1 MTRAS
6 AKAQALLIVKRWWEL
21 AFPISGSLNGYSIHG
36 TRTGRITM
44 MGNPHFV
51 DPAWA
56 RWPGPNLNGDVIPV
70 VEMNQAEVE
79 ARVLRR
85 LHIPREPELEP
96 DMLTDR
102 ETAVKIQ
109 RALFDYAAADAEIT
123 ALMAISM
130 EQGVP
135 IVTAIQQKNVLTRI

>member
-1 MTRAS
+1 MTRDS
-6 AKAQALLIVKRWWEL
+6 AKAQALLIVNRWWEL
-21 AFPISGSLNGYSIHG
+21 AHPVTGSLNGYSIHG

-56 RWPGPNLNGDVIPV
+56 RWPGPNQNGDILS

-79 ARVLRR
+79 ARVVRM

-135 IVTAIQQKNVLTRI
+135 NCNGDSAA